1 VIIDKPWSFNDDQS
15 ITIGER
21 VYNVHA
27 SILMAEKLQVKK
39 LALDDLYIEYPSPCY
54 NTFRDFVAHIKL
66 VNDADLSYPILLNE
80 NGAIIDG
87 KHRYRGKGKLAKRI
101 AIVYGKQGLTSKASL
116 VYLYLLSTVCHNR
129 RLIAKDCAQPRR

>member
-1 VIIDKPWSFNDDQS
+1 MIIDKAWSFADDQS

-27 SILMAEKLQVKK
+27 SIFMAEKLQVKK
-39 LALDDLYIEYPSPCY
+39 LALDDLYIEYPSPCE

-87 KHRYRGKGKLAKRI
+87 KHRLAKAILEGRKTILAKRFI
-101 AIVYGKQGLTSKASL
+101 KDPASCFR
-116 VYLYLLSTVCHNR
+116 Y
-129 RLIAKDCAQPRR
+129 KD